1 MVVVVAQELREAM
14 LLVLW
19 QVQEAQEHCPASLA
33 QQPTMQV
40 VAAAV
45 SEPAAQVE
53 QVDQVVVV
61 LVHWSVILLEV
72 QES

>member
-1 MVVVVAQELREAM
+1 VVVVVAQELREAM